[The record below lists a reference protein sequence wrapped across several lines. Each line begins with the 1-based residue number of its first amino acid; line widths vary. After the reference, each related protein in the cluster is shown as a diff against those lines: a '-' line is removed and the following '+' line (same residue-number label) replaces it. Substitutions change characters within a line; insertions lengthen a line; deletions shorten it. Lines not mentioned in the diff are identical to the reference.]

1 MIQVQRVFNIIK
13 NITVSQ
19 LPISDKED
27 VIIQAID
34 LGVIELY
41 NRFNLGLTCT
51 FLDTYENTHAY
62 EIRED
67 NLSYIISIIDSNGK
81 ELKQPTVIDD
91 DNYDYKLIGYRT
103 IIFRNPKKE
112 KLTII
117 YKSSFPNMITSV
129 NDNIDIPLDFI
140 NALVDYATYR
150 CHITLNNDNMNEVDT
165 HNQRFERTCLNLVS
179 NGFKQEITSTWKK
192 VSI

>member
-51 FLDTYENTHAY
+51 FLDTAEDTHAY

-67 NLSYIISIIDSNGK
+67 NLSYIISIIDSTGK
-81 ELKQPTVIDD
+81 ELKQPTVIDSD
-91 DNYDYKLIGYRT
+91 DYDYKLIGYRT
-103 IIFRNPKKE
+103 IIFKNPKKE
-112 KLTII
+112 KLTIV
-117 YKSSFPNMITSV
+117 YKSSFPNMITSI

-165 HNQRFERTCLNLVS
+165 HNQRFERTCLNLIS